1 VHALLLTRPQIPDGY
16 FLQYAA
22 YVLEVLIT
30 YPQKGPNNGTAN
42 VNRGGQLFGID
53 LAITGYN

>member
-1 VHALLLTRPQIPDGY
+1 LLTRPQIPDGY

-42 VNRGGQLFGID
+42 ANRAGQELPIN